1 MCGRFVG
8 AFSTTDLVEELSL
21 AVSQTEFVLD
31 VSGHD
36 TLFAHNYNT
45 APTHSVPILRMEE
58 QKIVV
63 DAMQW
68 GLVPTW
74 SKDPNVGS
82 KMINARSETITEK
95 PSFRNQV
102 PRHRCIIPISGF
114 YEWDRSDPKRKVPY
128 YVTREDGHLML
139 VAGIWA
145 SSPALEGRHTF
156 SLITRESVDDLLYI
170 HNRSPV
176 ELTSYD
182 ALEWMSNAVAPLELF
197 SPEHQPR
204 FTARQVSTAV
214 NSVRNND
221 ASLLDTWVEPVEPI
235 ERDTLF

>member
-8 AFSTTDLVEELSL
+8 AFSATVLIEELSL
-21 AVSQTEFVLD
+21 AVSKTDLVLD
-31 VSGHD
+31 VSDSD
-36 TLFAHNYNT
+36 TLFAPNYNT
-45 APTHSVPILRMEE
+45 APTHLVPILRMEE

-102 PRHRCIIPISGF
+102 SRHRCIIPISGF
-114 YEWDRSDPKRKVPY
+114 YEWDRSDPKIKVPY
-128 YVTREDGHLML
+128 YVTREDGHLIL

-176 ELTSYD
+176 ELTSHD
-182 ALEWMSNAVAPLELF
+182 ALEWMSQVVAPLELF
-197 SPEHQPR
+197 RPEHQPR
-204 FTARQVSTAV
+204 FATLRVSTRV

-221 ASLLDTWVEPVEPI
+221 ASLILPDEEPLESG
-235 ERDTLF
+235 DLTLF

>member
-8 AFSTTDLVEELSL
+8 AFNATDLIEELSL
-21 AVSQTEFVLD
+21 AVSKTELVLD
-31 VSGHD
+31 VSDSD
-36 TLFAHNYNT
+36 TLFAPNYNT
-45 APTHSVPILRMEE
+45 APTHLVPILRMEE

-82 KMINARSETITEK
+82 KMINALSETVTEK

-102 PRHRCIIPISGF
+102 SRHRCIIPISGF
-114 YEWDRSDPKRKVPY
+114 YEWDRSDPKTKVPY

-182 ALEWMSNAVAPLELF
+182 ALEWMSNEVAPLELF
-197 SPEHQPR
+197 SPVHQPR
-204 FTARQVSTAV
+204 FATLRVSTRV

-221 ASLLDTWVEPVEPI
+221 ASLILPDEEPLESG
-235 ERDTLF
+235 DLTLF

>member
-8 AFSTTDLVEELSL
+8 AFNATDLIEELSL
-21 AVSQTEFVLD
+21 AVSKTELVLD
-31 VSGHD
+31 VSDSD
-36 TLFAHNYNT
+36 TLFAPNYNT
-45 APTHSVPILRMEE
+45 APTHLVPILRMEE

-82 KMINARSETITEK
+82 KMINARSETVTEK

-102 PRHRCIIPISGF
+102 SRHRCIIPISGF
-114 YEWDRSDPKRKVPY
+114 YEWDRSDPKTKVPY

-156 SLITRESVDDLLYI
+156 SLITRESVDDLLHI

-182 ALEWMSNAVAPLELF
+182 AFEWMSNEVAPLELF
-197 SPEHQPR
+197 SPVHQPR
-204 FTARQVSTAV
+204 FATLRVSTRV

-221 ASLLDTWVEPVEPI
+221 ASLILPDEEPFESG
-235 ERDTLF
+235 DLTLF